1 MRQPLF
7 YAVLAQLVERRSPK
21 PGVAGSSPANGAIA
35 AGSAYPAQN
44 RRRKEN
50 RVTKPWF
57 HTQKGVFHHETRRCE
72 KQNSQ
77 HHRYCPGAGRG
88 PVGRTDK
95 KPVKRGTGLTS
106 RPHIAQTGAQTK
118 RKGVTSYDATPFL
131 VGGKELESLT
141 PCTSSR
147 CSTS

>member
-1 MRQPLF
+1 MKREDVKNKIPSITNI
-7 YAVLAQLVERRSPK
+7 AQALE
-21 PGVAGSSPANGAIA
+21 
-35 AGSAYPAQN
+35 
-44 RRRKEN
+44 
-50 RVTKPWF
+50 
-57 HTQKGVFHHETRRCE
+57 
-72 KQNSQ
+72 
-77 HHRYCPGAGRG
+77 RG

-118 RKGVTSYDATPFL
+118 RKGVTSYDVTPFL

-147 CSTS
+147 RSP